1 MKIQDA
7 FDQDAID
14 EAQTD
19 LDPAEE
25 VELKQL
31 VTQLF
36 QANTMDYDE
45 SLLNLIVVVFTA
57 GRTYQADQQPP
68 MIEVSM
74 SPEMASEFM
83 GFLVARSTNE

>member
-25 VELKQL
+25 AELKQL

-45 SLLNLIVVVFTA
+45 GLLNLIVVVFTA
-57 GRTYQADQQPP
+57 GRDLPGRPAATDDRG
-68 MIEVSM
+68 V
-74 SPEMASEFM
+74 
-83 GFLVARSTNE
+83 NEPGDGE